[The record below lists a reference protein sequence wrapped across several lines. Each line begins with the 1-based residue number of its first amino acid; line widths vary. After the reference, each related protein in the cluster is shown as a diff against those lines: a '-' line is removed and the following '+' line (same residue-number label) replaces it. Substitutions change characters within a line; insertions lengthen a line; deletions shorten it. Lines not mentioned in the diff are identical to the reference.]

1 MEKQI
6 GTTYLRQKLT
16 DVIQEIKEEKATYVV
31 ETFGRP
37 QVAIV
42 DLEQYQKFLRY
53 QQEREEFFDWLNETA
68 AINAEHNKD
77 LSEAEILSII
87 EQARQEVWEEQQSK
101 K

>member
-6 GTTYLRQKLT
+6 GATYLRQKLT
-16 DVIQEIKEEKATYVV
+16 DIIQEIKEEKATYIV

-42 DLEQYQKFLRY
+42 DLDQYQSFLRY
-53 QQEREEFFDWLNETA
+53 QRERAEFFDWLEKTA

-77 LSEAEILSII
+77 LGEEEILALI
-87 EQARQEVWEEQQSK
+87 EQARKEVWAEQQSQK
-101 K
+101 